1 MKGPDLAHLDIE
13 EVLDLHGWLYT
24 DIIDRMT
31 VYSQVISQLEKIG
44 PIVAAGGHLQQLLGR
59 RATSLSE

>member
-24 DIIDRMT
+24 GIIDRMT
-31 VYSQVISQLEKIG
+31 VYSQVISQLEKIKISCKLIFK
-44 PIVAAGGHLQQLLGR
+44 PVLEIAPMQ
-59 RATSLSE
+59 